1 MDKGTTL
8 ASIMAKI
15 TKLLAITE
23 ARGATT
29 AEAATAVAKV
39 QALLFAHNLTIAD
52 IHDTPRAT
60 GPTLHTYDCVGP
72 QMSYPGR
79 HELMHIIATHHFCT
93 VVADM
98 KGRRHLVIGKPHN
111 VAVCVY
117 VHTSVSQQIHRLAY
131 AETRRV
137 MHGGW
142 WSVFYRGFWR
152 GACGAIHQRLAQ
164 QSATQTAAARG
175 NALVVQSRAEL
186 EAVRDRLLATTPK
199 MLRKALFG
207 VAEGRKAGKSIH
219 LSAGVE
225 TSTRATTTLEAP
237 CATE

>member
-23 ARGATT
+23 DRGATT
-29 AEAATAVAKV
+29 AEAATAAAKV
-39 QALLFAHNLTIAD
+39 QALLFAHNLSLAD
-52 IHDTPRAT
+52 VHEAPRAT
-60 GPTLHTYDCVGP
+60 GPTLHTHDCTGP
-72 QMSYPGR
+72 QMSWPGR

-93 VVADM
+93 AVADL
-98 KGRRHLVIGKPHN
+98 KDHRHLVIGKPHN

-152 GACGAIHQRLAQ
+152 GACETIHQRLAQ
-164 QSATQTAAARG
+164 QSATQTATARG

-186 EAVRDRLLATTPK
+186 EAVKHRLLITTSK
-199 MLRKALFG
+199 ACRKALFG
-207 VAEGRKAGKSIH
+207 VAEGRKAGKDIR
-219 LSAGVE
+219 LSAGIE
-225 TSTRATTTLEAP
+225 TSTQTTKTLGAP
-237 CATE
+237 